1 MTGFGG
7 IMAIDVDG
15 DLEST
20 KQFVDSLEL
29 FLNAVSL
36 GGVESLV
43 SIPALT
49 THYGIP
55 ESELEEMNICEST
68 VRLSVGIEDPEDL
81 LQDIQYALNKSI
93 GI

>member
-7 IMAIDVDG
+7 ILAIDIDG
-15 DLEST
+15 DLETT

-36 GGVESLV
+36 GGVESLA

-49 THYGIP
+49 THYDIP
-55 ESELEEMNICEST
+55 TNELEEMSICEST

-81 LQDIQYALNKSI
+81 LQDIRYSLNKSVE
-93 GI
+93 